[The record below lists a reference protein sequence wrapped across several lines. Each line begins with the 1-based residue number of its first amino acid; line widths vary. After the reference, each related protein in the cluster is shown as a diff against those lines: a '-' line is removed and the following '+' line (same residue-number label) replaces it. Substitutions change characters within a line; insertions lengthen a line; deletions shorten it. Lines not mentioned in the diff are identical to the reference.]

1 MNVNSLYY
9 IRDYSGNYYRV
20 SKNDQLVVAVDETE
34 ASVFTFAQA
43 NRRICVGK
51 KSSFYFM
58 TPIEEQGDLPQ
69 EDALQE
75 DLPQED
81 ALQEDLL
88 QGEASEEWEPQ
99 EEYRTL
105 ARELADGEGHEP
117 IEKNVSSYNLT
128 EMDWVEYMTH
138 FTYVASAAK
147 DYKDDLTQ
155 QLSDIDQKICD
166 ILHYI
171 ELCETEDNEA
181 ADLVELLR
189 VCRENR
195 REIKD
200 ELVRIDYFRNNFGT
214 SSNVAKAQ
222 QILKSMKSLDN
233 RKYKPRK
240 YEELFENCVMKT
252 KKVPNE
258 KTASETEIRKM
269 ESENVPSVFE
279 ESGEIVMT
287 NEKRDTPYDGKEN
300 NWLNF
305 ARQQAEFYGNA
316 RQYIV
321 NLRITINEIEQ
332 ETEKIL
338 EETEAASC
346 NVIQGYQMFKR
357 LKDLRIERKA
367 RIQELNC
374 MYALTKRVDCD
385 ALAEVLEGNLA
396 EIKEV
401 MGIDDETDMTNGQVL
416 ADEDNQVSPA
426 GQMQDMVG

>member
-367 RIQELNC
+367 SVN
-374 MYALTKRVDCD
+374 
-385 ALAEVLEGNLA
+385 
-396 EIKEV
+396 
-401 MGIDDETDMTNGQVL
+401 
-416 ADEDNQVSPA
+416 S
-426 GQMQDMVG
+426 